1 MSDTKE
7 IVLIV
12 GLGNPGR
19 QYEYS
24 RHNLGFLAV
33 DFFLESHDVRWGK
46 KYESEF
52 TKVSINGVDRTFV
65 KPQTFMN
72 LSGKAVRSFIQFY
85 KIEPTQMI
93 VIHDEADLEEGD
105 VRLKKGGGAGGHNGL
120 LSIFSDAGIQ
130 DFYRIRVGVGK
141 SPSKE
146 LADFLLEKTSKNK
159 LLDLAEKSSQL
170 LQAVFDHGFVKA
182 QNHYNAKKSVDS

>member
-1 MSDTKE
+1 MTDSKE

-19 QYEYS
+19 DYEYS
-24 RHNLGFLAV
+24 RHNLGFLTV
-33 DFFLESHDVRWGK
+33 DFFLENHDVRWSK
-46 KYESEF
+46 KFESEF
-52 TKVSINGVDRTFV
+52 TKVSVNGIERLFI

-72 LSGKAVRSFIQFY
+72 LSGKAVRSFLQFY
-85 KIEPTQMI
+85 KIEASQMI

-120 LSIFSDAGIQ
+120 LSLFSDAGVQ

-146 LADFLLEKTSKNK
+146 LADFLLEKTSKNR
-159 LLDLAEKSSQL
+159 LLGLSEKASQL
-170 LQAVFDHGFVKA
+170 LQDVFDHGFVKA
-182 QNHYNAKKSVDS
+182 QNTHNKKAAE